1 MSRNWTLEQ
10 EQLLKELFPYT
21 ETKVIAKL
29 LNRTSSSVY
38 AKAMAIKLKRT
49 PEFIAAQQKMFADT
63 LRREGVKTR
72 FSKGI
77 VPFSKGKKREEFM
90 TPEGIEKVK
99 TTQFK
104 KGQIPHNWLPVGSER
119 ISKDGYIEIKF
130 TDNYG
135 IDSSKNFE
143 FKHRLIWIE
152 NFGPIPKGMNIVFK
166 DGNKRNF
173 AIENFILMNNAENL
187 MNSCFSEK
195 SIAKKMFKPKT
206 EQELEIILHTA
217 PALIKAKQ
225 TQIKINQIIKNH
237 DRKN

>member
-1 MSRNWTLEQ
+1 MSRNWTLDQ

-38 AKAMAIKLKRT
+38 AKAMAMFLKRT
-49 PEFIAAQQKMFADT
+49 PEFIAKQQQMFADT

-77 VPFSKGKKREEFM
+77 IPHSKGKKREEFM
-90 TPEGIEKVK
+90 TAEGIEKVK
-99 TTQFK
+99 ATQFK
-104 KGQIPHNWLPVGSER
+104 KNRIPHNWVPVGSER

-135 IDSSKNFE
+135 VHSVKNFE

-152 NFGPIPKGMNIVFK
+152 NFGPIPKGMNVVFK

-173 AIENFILMNNAENL
+173 AIENLILMNNAENL

-195 SIAKKMFKPKT
+195 AIAKKMFKPKT
-206 EQELEIILHTA
+206 ELELAAIIKAA
-217 PALIKAKQ
+217 PELIKAKQ

-237 DRKN
+237 ERTN